1 MPQLS
6 RRQFTVSA
14 GVLAAATLLPGCSS
28 SDAPEGD
35 APKSDAPKE
44 RIVVV
49 GAGMSGLAAA
59 RRLADAGM
67 DVSVLDARDRIG
79 GRTWT
84 NTSLG
89 VPVDL
94 GGAWIHGPE
103 GNPLTEL
110 ADQAGATRVETDFDR
125 PVLFRDGVEIADEDV
140 QNTLKRWQEI
150 TKELAPLSEEAG
162 DDESVA
168 TGLAEVADMNDP
180 LIQWAVASE
189 IVGEYAAD
197 PDELSLKW
205 LGNEGEFGGGDLIL
219 PGGYQQLT
227 QHLARGLDIRLSTEV
242 NKVTHGDSGVRL
254 ETTQGVVDADRVIV
268 TIPLGVLKAGT
279 VVFDPPLPDEKQSAI
294 ERLGFGLLDKVVLKF
309 DQSFW
314 PDADVIGL
322 VGSGQPVSM
331 LVNGETFADAPLL
344 VGLRGGR
351 DARER
356 EALSDQEAVAQV
368 VAALN
373 APDPTGSLVTR
384 WAEDPFARGSYSFI
398 AVGSSPDDMDAL
410 AEPVGERLLFAGEA
424 TNPEFFAT
432 VHGAY
437 QSGVREADRILG

>member
-14 GVLAAATLLPGCSS
+14 GVFAAATLLPGCGS
-28 SDAPEGD
+28 SDSPQGD
-35 APKSDAPKE
+35 TPKSDAPKE

-67 DVSVLDARDRIG
+67 DVTVLEARDRIG

-89 VPVDL
+89 VPIDL

-110 ADQAGATRVETDFDR
+110 ADQAGAKRVETDFDR
-125 PVLFRDGVEIADEDV
+125 PVVYQDGRELSSEVV
-140 QNTLKRWQEI
+140 QDTLKRWQDI
-150 TKELAPLSEEAG
+150 TKALAPLSEEAG
-162 DDESVA
+162 EDESVA

-189 IVGEYAAD
+189 IVGEYATD
-197 PDELSLKW
+197 PDELSLKYY
-205 LGNEGEFGGGDLIL
+205 LGEGEFGGGDFIL

-227 QHLARGLDIRLSTEV
+227 QHLAKGLTIKLSTEV
-242 NKVTHGDSGVRL
+242 TKITHSGSAVRI
-254 ETTQGVVDADRVIV
+254 ETSQGGFDADRVIV

-279 VVFDPPLPDEKQSAI
+279 IAFDPPLPDEKQAAI
-294 ERLGFGLLDKVVLKF
+294 AKLGFGLLDKVVLKF
-309 DQSFW
+309 DQPFW

-322 VGSGQPVSM
+322 AGSDQPVSM
-331 LVNGETFADAPLL
+331 LINGETFADAPLL

-351 DARER
+351 DARAR
-356 EALSDQEAVAQV
+356 EALNDQDAVAQV
-368 VAALN
+368 VAALK
-373 APDPTGSLVTR
+373 APNPTGSLVTR
-384 WAEDPFARGSYSFI
+384 WAEDPFARGSYSFV
-398 AVGSSPDDMDAL
+398 AVGSSPDDMEVL
-410 AEPVGERLLFAGEA
+410 GEPVGERLLFAGEA
-424 TNPEFFAT
+424 TNPEYFAT

-437 QSGVREADRILG
+437 LSGVREAERILG

>member
-14 GVLAAATLLPGCSS
+14 GVFAAATLLPGCGGSE
-28 SDAPEGD
+28 APQGD
-35 APKSDAPKE
+35 TSRTDVPKE
-44 RIVVV
+44 RIAVV

-67 DVSVLDARDRIG
+67 DVTVLEARDRIG

-89 VPVDL
+89 VPIDL

-110 ADQAGATRVETDFDR
+110 ADQAGAKRVETDFDR
-125 PVLFRDGVEIADEDV
+125 PVVYQDGRELSSEVV
-140 QNTLKRWQEI
+140 QDTLKRWQDI
-150 TKELAPLSEEAG
+150 TRALAPLSEEAG
-162 DDESVA
+162 KDESVA

-197 PDELSLKW
+197 PDELSLRYY
-205 LGNEGEFGGGDLIL
+205 LGEGEFGGGDLIL

-227 QHLARGLDIRLSTEV
+227 QHLSRGLTIKMSTEV
-242 NKVTHGDSGVRL
+242 TKITQSDSGVRL
-254 ETTQGVVDADRVIV
+254 ETTQGGFDADRVIV

-279 VVFDPPLPDEKQSAI
+279 IAFDPPLPDEKQSAI

-309 DQSFW
+309 DEPFW

-322 VGSGQPVSM
+322 VGSEQPVSM
-331 LVNGETFADAPLL
+331 LINGETFADVPLL
-344 VGLRGGR
+344 VGLRGGG
-351 DARER
+351 DARAR
-356 EALSDQEAVAQV
+356 EALSDQDAVAQV

-373 APDPTGSLVTR
+373 APNPTGSLVTR
-384 WAEDPFARGSYSFI
+384 WAEDPFARGSYSFV
-398 AVGSSPDDMDAL
+398 AVGSSPDDMEAL
-410 AEPVGERLLFAGEA
+410 GEPVGERLLFAGEA
-424 TNPEFFAT
+424 TNPEYFAT

-437 QSGVREADRILG
+437 LSGVREAERILG